1 MNPPMNKQLCIT
13 ISNLLC
19 INFRSENTGNTIC
32 VLFMTWA
39 ANFKV
44 KTNVVSFDQLNGECN
59 TMEETFCHTAGR
71 DQTTAPKL
79 QEIVN
84 NVKIVE
90 FRDNQYE

>member
-1 MNPPMNKQLCIT
+1 
-13 ISNLLC
+13 
-19 INFRSENTGNTIC
+19 
-32 VLFMTWA
+32 
-39 ANFKV
+39 
-44 KTNVVSFDQLNGECN
+44 
-59 TMEETFCHTAGR
+59 MEETFCHTAGR